1 MKKQTKLETMK
12 KRVLFLSWMLIA
24 LGGGLLAQDAYKG
37 QVRVSGLHF
46 YQKSNMLQ
54 VEMDI
59 NYDGLQIDSNESL
72 TMTPY
77 LQNAD
82 QRLDLPSV
90 LVNGLQEQKAYHRAE
105 VLGKGNPSTP
115 DAKVAERPIVVLDK
129 GRMKVNEFNY
139 KVEVPFQDWM
149 YACSLF
155 MEFKEC
161 GCNGKTAHTFEDCL
175 AEQPNIERPRTS
187 TITPDIDRKILTWIH
202 LLPAPLT
209 VEQNLSIA
217 GNIPLNNANLFRGNS
232 QRKLNHEVYYKLL
245 EAVREVRQMKGV
257 EITTIDVT
265 GYSSPIGNL
274 EKNERK
280 ALNRSL
286 SLKEYLYDTG
296 LAGKANLNVRWV
308 AEDWDSITS
317 LVKASDMMLREA
329 VLDLIQQIDVS
340 RGRETMLSQLAD
352 GGPYKYLT
360 TKIFPQVRRVEY
372 TIRFQRQASGIEDS
386 RFLLKN
392 RPDVLSLEE
401 FFALASSY
409 PKGSTEFNDVYDL
422 AARLFPNSPEA
433 CINAGAV
440 ALTRKDLQRAH
451 KYLDPYAALPQAS
464 CNMGLLHLLEGNR
477 EKAEVYLSLAKAN
490 GVTPAA
496 AALEYLKSKP

>member
-1 MKKQTKLETMK
+1 MK

-161 GCNGKTAHTFEDCL
+161 GCNGKTATPLKTAWQTTNERHVH
-175 AEQPNIERPRTS
+175 QPSPRHRP
-187 TITPDIDRKILTWIH
+187 KILTWIH
-202 LLPAPLT
+202 LLPTPDC
-209 VEQNLSIA
+209 EQNLSKA

-329 VLDLIQQIDVS
+329 VLDLIQQINVS